1 MARTWDIRLD
11 KYQISRNRY
20 RELKYMCL
28 QYREKKDEI
37 RDLREL
43 SGSGYDGMPHGS
55 DVTNPTAQKAERM
68 NTGTIKHGTRTGSG
82 RSMERKAG
90 GPEMTT
96 LLIWGC
102 TFLVVAACVLAA
114 GLMHEAGKNS
124 REEEDEH

>member
-1 MARTWDIRLD
+1 MPARRRQPGTVRNERQLCDMAEMVYEQLGTHERGV
-11 KYQISRNRY
+11 Q
-20 RELKYMCL
+20 
-28 QYREKKDEI
+28 
-37 RDLREL
+37 
-43 SGSGYDGMPHGS
+43 
-55 DVTNPTAQKAERM
+55 TAQKAERM

-102 TFLVVAACVLAA
+102 TFLVVAACALAA

>member
-43 SGSGYDGMPHGS
+43 SGSGYDGMPHGWF
-55 DVTNPTAQKAERM
+55 M
-68 NTGTIKHGTRTGSG
+68 NWQLRLTTDYLNNGWI
-82 RSMERKAG
+82 RSAVK
-90 GPEMTT
+90 
-96 LLIWGC
+96 I
-102 TFLVVAACVLAA
+102 
-114 GLMHEAGKNS
+114 
-124 REEEDEH
+124 EDEKEVT